1 MELVIL
7 ESERHSRSNQICII
21 SDIVMVCMP
30 QSKVGYQALWTQMV
44 CLCKRGKK
52 AILGD
57 WEKLKNS

>member
-30 QSKVGYQALWTQMV
+30 QSKVGYQAL
-44 CLCKRGKK
+44 
-52 AILGD
+52 
-57 WEKLKNS
+57 